1 MTNPTGD
8 CSQSARGEED
18 REGKLLC
25 MKIKAKLED
34 LLSDSHLAEDG
45 FLLKHV
51 QRDKQGHVSLKLL
64 TCLKKIKALTTNWYM
79 TLAAAEASD
88 LLAVNEERTKVR
100 RIEPLPRWLLCSPTS
115 KLLLAWNICVRK
127 TTEEDVAPRGQEQAR
142 LSESVLQ
149 KFSPHGSVTSL
160 WVLYPGSKLPKELQC
175 YAKRHKELGQHLCA
189 VVKFDHLDEV
199 RKAYKALKAE
209 EIRSNGEGMSVVPLG
224 IQAMHRVTSD
234 QPSDENNEDKPQD
247 TPSQDNPLDASEDP
261 AREDPAREDPAREDP
276 AREDPAQEDSAQED
290 PAREDP
296 AREDPAREDPA
307 REDPAREDPAQQDP
321 AQEDPAR
328 EDSAQEDPAQ
338 EDPAREDPA
347 REDPAREDPAREDP
361 AREDPAREDPAQEDP
376 AREEAS
382 APPKVSDTCP
392 PQKSLNNSTLI
403 STSCTGRQSFPG
415 WNQRFN
421 KRSCWSGDCS
431 NRNSQSPWVQSRK
444 FAASALNPG
453 AADSGNAPAAT
464 QRVLRQPRG
473 PEGTEGF
480 HSRGGAAAPSNSPR
494 GKHLP
499 LC

>member
-1 MTNPTGD
+1 
-8 CSQSARGEED
+8 
-18 REGKLLC
+18 

-64 TCLKKIKALTTNWYM
+64 TSLKKIKALTTNWYM

-115 KLLLAWNICVRK
+115 KVLLAWNICVRK
-127 TTEEDVAPRGQEQAR
+127 TTEEDVAPWGQEQAR
-142 LSESVLQ
+142 LSQSVLQ

-160 WVLYPGSKLPKELQC
+160 WVLYPGCKLPKELQC
-175 YAKRHKELGQHLCA
+175 YAKRHKVLGQHLCA

-224 IQAMHRVTSD
+224 FQAMHRVTSD
-234 QPSDENNEDKPQD
+234 QSSDENNEDKPQD
-247 TPSQDNPLDASEDP
+247 TPSQDNPLDASEDM
-261 AREDPAREDPAREDP
+261 
-276 AREDPAQEDSAQED
+276 AQED
-290 PAREDP
+290 PAREDL
-296 AREDPAREDPA
+296 
-307 REDPAREDPAQQDP
+307 
-321 AQEDPAR
+321 
-328 EDSAQEDPAQ
+328 AQEDPAQ
-338 EDPAREDPA
+338 EDPA
-347 REDPAREDPAREDP
+347 
-361 AREDPAREDPAQEDP
+361 QEDP
-376 AREEAS
+376 TREEAS

-392 PQKSLNNSTLI
+392 PQKSMNNSTLI

-431 NRNSQSPWVQSRK
+431 NGNSQSPWVQSRK
-444 FAASALNPG
+444 VAASALNPG
-453 AADSGNAPAAT
+453 AAESRDAPAAS

-473 PEGTEGF
+473 PDGTKGF
-480 HSRGGAAAPSNSPR
+480 HNRGVAAAPSNSPR

-499 LC
+499 LCPK